1 MAPFVPK
8 HKRATSGELP
18 ASRTRGVA
26 KAVKPSL
33 LHKFASHKAVPLP
46 PQAPLVRLMTRYT
59 PIQDAVLAHLDNRD
73 VLALSKT
80 TRAFR
85 DFFKLVERTQYNI
98 NDFLKPFVSP
108 QAFRSLHAQHNVL
121 IAGPAAC
128 CFMARKPLSELPSH
142 HGYFNYLVFEKG
154 PHAIALFTYLN
165 SERYP
170 PILPPSINGQ
180 NRTSVWWRAAQP
192 DGPIK
197 RIIVV
202 ETLSTP
208 VLKLTGQACSLTCIV
223 NFISW
228 NKAYS
233 VFPYHTWVENKAFAL
248 THIKTVIA
256 APSIDFQTWN
266 TMGYDIGSLTAAD
279 QFPNFPLLTSQS
291 SLQGERR
298 IGDSKSW
305 MIPLNTDGV
314 TASPFPAHLIDYASF
329 EVIIVQSSIH
339 GPGNWSQVKAQVVK
353 DLSLKHE
360 YIFADASHERRRLQ
374 DRTLLQIHLLPAA
387 QRPAGFNQI
396 YVPNPAPNP
405 AGGTPVGNVLN
416 LAVLNGFVPPQTGWK
431 YYDDDMLELLRLRYQ
446 ELRDERRWLA
456 FGRRDMRV
464 RFGRVH

>member
-223 NFISW
+223 NFIS
-228 NKAYS
+228 
-233 VFPYHTWVENKAFAL
+233 
-248 THIKTVIA
+248 
-256 APSIDFQTWN
+256 
-266 TMGYDIGSLTAAD
+266 
-279 QFPNFPLLTSQS
+279 
-291 SLQGERR
+291 
-298 IGDSKSW
+298 
-305 MIPLNTDGV
+305 
-314 TASPFPAHLIDYASF
+314 
-329 EVIIVQSSIH
+329 
-339 GPGNWSQVKAQVVK
+339 
-353 DLSLKHE
+353 
-360 YIFADASHERRRLQ
+360 
-374 DRTLLQIHLLPAA
+374 
-387 QRPAGFNQI
+387 
-396 YVPNPAPNP
+396 
-405 AGGTPVGNVLN
+405 
-416 LAVLNGFVPPQTGWK
+416 
-431 YYDDDMLELLRLRYQ
+431 
-446 ELRDERRWLA
+446 
-456 FGRRDMRV
+456 
-464 RFGRVH
+464 